1 MGQEQ
6 KRGSAFY
13 WGETP
18 PAPAHR
24 EDGDEAAVHFRVV
37 RIKRVNKYKVLGTA
51 PACRM
56 GGGGCDFC

>member
-18 PAPAHR
+18 PPLLIGR
-24 EDGDEAAVHFRVV
+24 MVMRLL
-37 RIKRVNKYKVLGTA
+37 YTSVLSGSSV
-51 PACRM
+51 
-56 GGGGCDFC
+56 